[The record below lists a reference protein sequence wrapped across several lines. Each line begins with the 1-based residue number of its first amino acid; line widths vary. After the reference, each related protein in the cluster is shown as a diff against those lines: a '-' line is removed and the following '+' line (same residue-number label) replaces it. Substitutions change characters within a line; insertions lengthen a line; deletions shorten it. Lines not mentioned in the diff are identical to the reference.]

1 MTPLNSDQNI
11 LCLSAP
17 DTVRRSKDI
26 SRRYTEWER
35 SAGSTPSDLQCTEDV
50 EWMLKEDE
58 GLEGLGERCGLY
70 SKGEGNGRKRI
81 KQRLGGVS
89 CFSSSL

>member
-1 MTPLNSDQNI
+1 
-11 LCLSAP
+11 
-17 DTVRRSKDI
+17 
-26 SRRYTEWER
+26 
-35 SAGSTPSDLQCTEDV
+35 
-50 EWMLKEDE
+50 MLKEDE